1 MNPAILKTIV
11 KGLFVPITIWMFIG
25 CTHTHRPSVS
35 KPVSIEPALEEPS
48 PVAEF
53 YVHKVRWSGETLSVI
68 TQWYT
73 GTYKNWQTVARANP
87 DLNPEMIL
95 YGDDIL
101 IPTELLKTNEPMPRE
116 FLRTSSRKTK
126 PPPSPLLE
134 PAVESNEVE
143 LFGPQ
148 DTEQPAAQL
157 EEIELFEPQDTE
169 KPTAESDVIELF
181 EPQVTQQLQTE
192 SDEIALFGPQ
202 DTEQPT
208 AASDE
213 IELFGPQD
221 TQQLK
226 AEPDEIELFER

>member
-1 MNPAILKTIV
+1 MNPAILKPIV

-25 CTHTHRPSVS
+25 CTHTHTPSVS
-35 KPVSIEPALEEPS
+35 KPVSIDPALEEPS
-48 PVAEF
+48 PVADF

-87 DLNPEMIL
+87 DLNPELIL

-101 IPTELLKTNEPMPRE
+101 IPTDLLKTNEPMPRE

-126 PPPSPLLE
+126 SPPSHRME
-134 PAVESNEVE
+134 PAIEPIEIELFRPQGTEQATTESDETELFVPQGTEQPTVGSDEIE

-148 DTEQPAAQL
+148 GTGQL
-157 EEIELFEPQDTE
+157 
-169 KPTAESDVIELF
+169 KSD
-181 EPQVTQQLQTE
+181 
-192 SDEIALFGPQ
+192 
-202 DTEQPT
+202 
-208 AASDE
+208 SDE

-221 TQQLK
+221 TNQPTAESDEIELVGPQVTEQLIS
-226 AEPDEIELFER
+226 ESDEIELFER

>member
-1 MNPAILKTIV
+1 MNSAIFKTIV

-25 CTHTHRPSVS
+25 CTHTYTHTHTPSVP

-101 IPTELLKTNEPMPRE
+101 IPADLLKTNEPMPRE

-126 PPPSPLLE
+126 SPPSPRVE
-134 PAVESNEVE
+134 PANDPIEID

-148 DTEQPAAQL
+148 GIEKSMAESD
-157 EEIELFEPQDTE
+157 EIELFAPQG
-169 KPTAESDVIELF
+169 S
-181 EPQVTQQLQTE
+181 
-192 SDEIALFGPQ
+192 G
-202 DTEQPT
+202 QPT
-208 AASDE
+208 VGSDE

-221 TQQLK
+221 TEQL
-226 AEPDEIELFER
+226 EPENDEIELFER